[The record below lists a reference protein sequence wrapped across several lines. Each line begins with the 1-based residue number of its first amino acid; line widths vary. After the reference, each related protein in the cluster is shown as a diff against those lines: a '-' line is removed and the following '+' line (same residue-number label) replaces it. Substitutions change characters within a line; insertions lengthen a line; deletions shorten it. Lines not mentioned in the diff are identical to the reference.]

1 MYSGTT
7 WSLSLFEDSASKVKI
22 KFKRGKG
29 SEREDRS
36 IKSVLEILGVSV
48 YLGSRTKNLTLKNG
62 RENDISK
69 MRVLGP
75 LGL

>member
-7 WSLSLFEDSASKVKI
+7 WSLLRDSYPKVKI

-36 IKSVLEILGVSV
+36 IKSVLEILGVLV
-48 YLGSRTKNLTLKNG
+48 Y
-62 RENDISK
+62 
-69 MRVLGP
+69 
-75 LGL
+75 